1 MASVNSIKPCVNL
14 FVQKT
19 GASLV
24 QKPDIVTI
32 LKQDL
37 NKLKPAIDTFEYSNL
52 KRVSPSE
59 VKTLFPKGEIEADC
73 IINEM
78 RKIKR
83 EIFFSSLTSI
93 KDFKTWLHSANLSKV
108 LKEDDFREIAG
119 FMNLHGG
126 KYIDIWR
133 GYSKSDNIGNVHKL
147 ALFVRSISRIDKL
160 KFYKSLSEKEWEV
173 CIDGIINRPKEVI
186 RPLMKYKFDS
196 SKINNGISKGTMSD
210 VIKDYIERI
219 EKFLDTQKIKYDVKA
234 YRGENSYWP
243 FATIKTQDNKTLL
256 KEIEEFTEGIEAGK
270 YSIKEIDEFVYRNLY
285 KKFVKQSRFLSTAIE
300 LEAGER
306 YAKKILW
313 YLDIPKGTKGS
324 MIECYNVGCASEAKL
339 LLQKGSEMLIKNA
352 KYDKEKHLWYLW
364 AKVVQQGLK
373 TAD

>member
-14 FVQKT
+14 FVQKA

-52 KRVSPSE
+52 KRVSTSE
-59 VKTLFPKGEIEADC
+59 VKALFPKGEIEADC

-83 EIFFSSLTSI
+83 ELFFSSLTSI

-108 LKEDDFREIAG
+108 LKEDDFREIAE
-119 FMNLHGG
+119 FMNLHKG
-126 KYIDIWR
+126 KYIDVWK
-133 GYSKSDNIGNVHKL
+133 GYSKKDNIANIHKL

-173 CIDGIINRPKEVI
+173 CIDGIVNRPQEVI
-186 RPLMKYKFDS
+186 RPLMKYKFNS
-196 SKINNGISKGTMSD
+196 GKINNGISNGTKSPT
-210 VIKDYIERI
+210 IKEYIERI

-234 YRGENSYWP
+234 YRGDGSYWAFNP
-243 FATIKTQDNKTLL
+243 IKINKNKTL
-256 KEIEEFTEGIEAGK
+256 KQAIEEFTEGIEQGK
-270 YSIKEIDEFVYRNLY
+270 YTAKEINEFVDKYLLRKN
-285 KKFVKQSRFLSTAIE
+285 VIQPRFLSTAIE
-300 LEAGER
+300 QEAGER

-324 MIECYNVGCASEAKL
+324 MIECYNVERASEAEL
-339 LLQKGSEMLIKNA
+339 LLQRNSNLRIDDA
-352 KYDKEKHLWYLW
+352 QYDKSKHIWKLW
-364 AKVVQQGLK
+364 ATVLQ
-373 TAD
+373 

>member
-1 MASVNSIKPCVNL
+1 MNSIKPCVNL

-19 GASLV
+19 GTSLV
-24 QKPDIVTI
+24 QKPDIVSI

-52 KRVSPSE
+52 KKISPSE
-59 VKTLFPKGEIEADC
+59 VKALFPKGEIEADC
-73 IINEM
+73 IIKEM

-83 EIFFSSLTSI
+83 EIFFKSLTSI
-93 KDFKTWLHSANLSKV
+93 KDFKTWIHSANLSKV
-108 LKEDDFREIAG
+108 LKEDDFREIAE
-119 FMNLHGG
+119 FMNLHKG
-126 KYIDIWR
+126 KYIDVWK
-133 GYSKSDNIGNVHKL
+133 GYSKKDDIANIHKL

-173 CIDGIINRPKEVI
+173 CIDGIVNRPEEVI

-196 SKINNGISKGTMSD
+196 RKINSALVFGTTSKK
-210 VIKDYIERI
+210 IKDYINKI
-219 EKFLDTQKIKYDVKA
+219 EKFLDENKIKYDVKA

-243 FATIKTQDNKTLL
+243 FAIIKTQDNKTLL

-300 LEAGER
+300 PEAGER

-324 MIECYNVGCASEAKL
+324 MIECYNVERASEAEL
-339 LLQKGSEMLIKNA
+339 LLQRNSEMLIKNA
-352 KYDKEKHLWYLW
+352 KYDKQKHLWYLW